1 MQDWHGVYYVKK
13 VLGPNTYL
21 VQKPGCR
28 KTKVPTDRLKL
39 FNEYLH
45 LNDPN
50 VKITPEEE
58 EDANEDVQD
67 TDQNEELNEAEEA
80 AEEAAA

>member
-1 MQDWHGVYYVKK
+1 MQDWHGIYYVKK

-39 FNEYLH
+39 FNEFLH
-45 LNDPN
+45 LDDPN
-50 VKITPEEE
+50 VRITPEDEENGNEDIQEENQDEEINEE
-58 EDANEDVQD
+58 EQASP
-67 TDQNEELNEAEEA
+67 
-80 AEEAAA
+80 